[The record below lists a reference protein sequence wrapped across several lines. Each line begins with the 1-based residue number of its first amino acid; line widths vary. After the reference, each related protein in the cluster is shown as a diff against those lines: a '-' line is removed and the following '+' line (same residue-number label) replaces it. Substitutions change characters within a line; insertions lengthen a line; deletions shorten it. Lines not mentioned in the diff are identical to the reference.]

1 MSWQDQPGSKE
12 YPREEW
18 IDQGV
23 KTADTAVTDAAQDAK
38 TEQDLDQSG
47 DYVNMEI
54 SFAYSSP
61 PGKSKAAASNDR
73 ISLLMEFYL
82 GACQ

>member
-1 MSWQDQPGSKE
+1 
-12 YPREEW
+12 
-18 IDQGV
+18 
-23 KTADTAVTDAAQDAK
+23 
-38 TEQDLDQSG
+38 
-47 DYVNMEI
+47 MEI

-82 GACQ
+82 GACESHCFFWRRNWAKYSDDTQTTGSMFRFRSFVSFARD

>member
-1 MSWQDQPGSKE
+1 M
-12 YPREEW
+12 
-18 IDQGV
+18 
-23 KTADTAVTDAAQDAK
+23 TDAAQDTK

-61 PGKSKAAASNDR
+61 PGKSKTAASNDR

-82 GACQ
+82 GACASFSLTRLDVALTL